1 MENRAAH
8 NKTTDPEAS
17 RRLPAFFSRFFPAG
31 NRRPGPPRQSASAYS
46 EPRAPEASRRLP
58 PFLLRLF
65 PDGSRRPGPP
75 RENVSAYNAT
85 PEPEASRRLPPFFSR
100 LFPAG
105 SRRPGPPRQSA
116 SAYKKTRAPEATTSR
131 LPPFFFRFF
140 PSGRRRPGPA
150 MENGAVYNE
159 TTEPEA
165 KAARRPALGCTLRH
179 LRGWR
184 LPVKVVQT
192 IFSFVAVV
200 CEEIVDYC
208 ITCSGLYFFEFTSC
222 SAFLLS
228 LLILSVYSTK
238 FYESL
243 GEDKVQKLN
252 FWAVL
257 LIGACFLLASIVF
270 SATSADSA
278 VEIAACVFGFFASF
292 AFAAEFGIEIYLKR
306 KQNTGGRP
314 ENPGNTPSAT
324 ENQPLNK
331 RS

>member
-8 NKTTDPEAS
+8 KTTEPEAS

-31 NRRPGPPRQSASAYS
+31 NRRPGPSRENASANNES
-46 EPRAPEASRRLP
+46 RAPEASRRLP
-58 PFLLRLF
+58 PSPLQFF

-75 RENVSAYNAT
+75 RGNVSAYNAT

-100 LFPAG
+100 FFPAG
-105 SRRPGPPRQSA
+105 SRRPDPPRESA
-116 SAYKKTRAPEATTSR
+116 SAFKKTRAPEAKTSR

-140 PSGRRRPGPA
+140 PPGRRRPGPA

-165 KAARRPALGCTLRH
+165 KAARRPPFGCTLRH

-228 LLILSVYSTK
+228 LLILYVYCTNL
-238 FYESL
+238 YESL

-252 FWAVL
+252 FWAVP
-257 LIGACFLLASIVF
+257 LIGACFLLATIVF
-270 SATSADSA
+270 FATNADSA
-278 VEIAACVFGFFASF
+278 VEIAACVFGCFASF
-292 AFAAEFGIEIYLKR
+292 AFAAEFGTEIYLKR
-306 KQNTGGRP
+306 KQNIGGRP